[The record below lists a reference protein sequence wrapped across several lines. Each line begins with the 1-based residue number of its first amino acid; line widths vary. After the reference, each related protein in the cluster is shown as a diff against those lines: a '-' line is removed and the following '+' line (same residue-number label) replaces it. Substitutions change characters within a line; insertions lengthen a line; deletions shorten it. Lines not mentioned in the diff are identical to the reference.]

1 MAYYQP
7 QQQSG
12 KICLSKRI
20 KPFSTYFLS
29 GVLDP
34 DPFLRSGDL
43 DLQIQKDL
51 CYKQISKMRMLIKP
65 GVQVQ
70 SCKAF
75 DHLYKKT
82 RFIIHCVFIQPIDAE
97 EQNKINLHIEEY
109 NICSYLL
116 EPKKSLI
123 IYLLL

>member
-12 KICLSKRI
+12 KICFSKRI

-65 GVQVQ
+65 GVQIQ

-75 DHLYKKT
+75 DH
-82 RFIIHCVFIQPIDAE
+82 
-97 EQNKINLHIEEY
+97 
-109 NICSYLL
+109 
-116 EPKKSLI
+116 
-123 IYLLL
+123 

>member
-1 MAYYQP
+1 M
-7 QQQSG
+7 
-12 KICLSKRI
+12 CLSKRI

-75 DHLYKKT
+75 DHLYKKNT
-82 RFIIHCVFIQPIDAE
+82 IYHPLCIHSAYRC
-97 EQNKINLHIEEY
+97 
-109 NICSYLL
+109 
-116 EPKKSLI
+116 
-123 IYLLL
+123 